1 MNIICS
7 GQVASE
13 KDLSLLG
20 AQVVVFEMSHFCP
33 LQLNSSESLG
43 FMCFQVQE
51 AGRSPGEK
59 LFLGQDAF
67 HTACGN
73 VCHEALAQGKTAA

>member
-1 MNIICS
+1 
-7 GQVASE
+7 
-13 KDLSLLG
+13 
-20 AQVVVFEMSHFCP
+20 
-33 LQLNSSESLG
+33 
-43 FMCFQVQE
+43 MCFQVQE